1 MDANEIE
8 QATYE
13 QLMQRNVELV
23 DELKAL
29 SARKDI
35 PWYQLSVDLTM
46 KADERRMVMA
56 RMTEISKKGM
66 KR

>member
-1 MDANEIE
+1 VDANEIE

-13 QLMQRNVELV
+13 NLVQRNVELV
-23 DELKAL
+23 EELKAL
-29 SARKDI
+29 SVRKDI

-56 RMTEISKKGM
+56 RMAEIVKKGV
-66 KR
+66 KK